1 MRILPAAFATTLAAT
16 VIAATAALAA
26 PALSPAAKTALLAA
40 LDDEYKAHATYAVT
54 MDAFGHV
61 RPFSRIINAEAR
73 HIDMVKS
80 LLTKYG
86 VEIPANP
93 YTGSN
98 SPAKPASL
106 LDACK
111 TGVAAEVDN
120 AKLYDNNI
128 LPAVANY
135 PDISSVMKQLRDA
148 SQNNHLAA
156 FQRCVDRGGTMGK
169 GGGHG
174 GGMGRGQGG
183 HGMGKGMGGG
193 QGGGMGPGMGGKM

>member
-1 MRILPAAFATTLAAT
+1 MRILPAAIAAT
-16 VIAATAALAA
+16 FIATTAALAA

-54 MDAFGHV
+54 MDAFGQV
-61 RPFSRIINAEAR
+61 RPFSNIINAEAR
-73 HIDMVKS
+73 HIEMVKS

-93 YTGSN
+93 YTGAK

-106 LDACK
+106 LEACK
-111 TGVAAEVDN
+111 TGVTAEIDN
-120 AKLYDNNI
+120 AKLYDNDI
-128 LPAVANY
+128 LPAVAAY

-156 FQRCVDRGGTMGK
+156 FQRCVDRGGTMGE
-169 GGGHG
+169 GGHG
-174 GGMGRGQGG
+174 G
-183 HGMGKGMGGG
+183 GMGKGMGGG
-193 QGGGMGPGMGGKM
+193 MGKGMGHGMGGGRN